1 MGRVAV
7 TGYTDYFRMDLLGFK
22 SMEVGNPAAD
32 IFTSTM
38 GNVNTYT
45 GFLALPVGVAAALF
59 AVSTIN
65 AQVTAY
71 VGYSSIKSSSTVR
84 NVPGTATSTVNG
96 FIIQGDYN
104 ISLSEEEKEAMKTDT
119 NEVSDE
125 ELDVAAGG
133 CCSSCNCSC
142 ACTIHG

>member
-1 MGRVAV
+1 MTKKEKVELLLFKVAENRKADFV
-7 TGYTDYFRMDLLGFK
+7 AELREAKTKEARQELLRK
-22 SMEVGNPAAD
+22 
-32 IFTSTM
+32 
-38 GNVNTYT
+38 
-45 GFLALPVGVAAALF
+45 
-59 AVSTIN
+59 
-65 AQVTAY
+65 
-71 VGYSSIKSSSTVR
+71 
-84 NVPGTATSTVNG
+84 
-96 FIIQGDYN
+96 YN

>member
-1 MGRVAV
+1 MRKLTKKEKMELLLSKVAENRKADFV
-7 TGYTDYFRMDLLGFK
+7 AELREAKTKEARQELLWK
-22 SMEVGNPAAD
+22 
-32 IFTSTM
+32 
-38 GNVNTYT
+38 
-45 GFLALPVGVAAALF
+45 
-59 AVSTIN
+59 
-65 AQVTAY
+65 
-71 VGYSSIKSSSTVR
+71 
-84 NVPGTATSTVNG
+84 
-96 FIIQGDYN
+96 YN

>member
-1 MGRVAV
+1 MTKKEKMELLLSKVAENRKADFV
-7 TGYTDYFRMDLLGFK
+7 AELREAKTKEARQELLRK
-22 SMEVGNPAAD
+22 
-32 IFTSTM
+32 
-38 GNVNTYT
+38 
-45 GFLALPVGVAAALF
+45 
-59 AVSTIN
+59 
-65 AQVTAY
+65 
-71 VGYSSIKSSSTVR
+71 
-84 NVPGTATSTVNG
+84 
-96 FIIQGDYN
+96 YN

>member
-1 MGRVAV
+1 LTKKEKMELLLSKVGEEQKADFVAELREAK
-7 TGYTDYFRMDLLGFK
+7 TKEARQELLRK
-22 SMEVGNPAAD
+22 N
-32 IFTSTM
+32 
-38 GNVNTYT
+38 
-45 GFLALPVGVAAALF
+45 
-59 AVSTIN
+59 
-65 AQVTAY
+65 
-71 VGYSSIKSSSTVR
+71 
-84 NVPGTATSTVNG
+84 
-96 FIIQGDYN
+96 N